1 MSLNLFFAILIGYL
15 LGNISTAYL
24 YVRHVMHA
32 DIRELGSGNA
42 GATNVNR
49 ILGLMPALR
58 VFVLDMLKG
67 VAAVLV
73 GNWLAGANGAMA
85 AGLAVVAGHDW
96 PAVMG
101 FRGGKGMATTVGVML
116 VFARFAPESRAPD
129 RAALRPG
136 GGSQPF
142 RFTRVN
148 GRLPGDG
155 ARCCSSG
162 GTAGGHIVLYRPGFH
177 GDFPAPGQYR
187 SLTQRLRVAPGI
199 NPFHGRLVHK
209 NQGVWITLRGQVS
222 INLNYRFSHF

>member
-1 MSLNLFFAILIGYL
+1 MSINLFFSALIGYL

-101 FRGGKGMATTVGVML
+101 FRGGKGMATTVGVLL
-116 VFARFAPESRAPD
+116 VLLPMAVLPIVLLFVLVVAVSRFVSLGSMVVCLAMAPAAALLADPVSVILFFTALGLMGIFQHRANIVRLFNGSESR
-129 RAALRPG
+129 LVL
-136 GGSQPF
+136 
-142 RFTRVN
+142 TR
-148 GRLPGDG
+148 
-155 ARCCSSG
+155 S
-162 GTAGGHIVLYRPGFH
+162 T
-177 GDFPAPGQYR
+177 
-187 SLTQRLRVAPGI
+187 
-199 NPFHGRLVHK
+199 
-209 NQGVWITLRGQVS
+209 GV
-222 INLNYRFSHF
+222 

>member
-1 MSLNLFFAILIGYL
+1 MTINLFFSTLIGYL
-15 LGNISTAYL
+15 LGNISSAYL

-73 GNWLAGANGAMA
+73 GNWLAGANGAMS

-96 PAVMG
+96 PVVMG

-116 VFARFAPESRAPD
+116 VLLPKAVLPIVLLFVLVVAVSRFVSLGSMVVCLAMAPA
-129 RAALRPG
+129 AALQAEPLGVILFFTALGLMGIFQHRANIVRLLK
-136 GGSQPF
+136 GSE
-142 RFTRVN
+142 T
-148 GRLPGDG
+148 
-155 ARCCSSG
+155 
-162 GTAGGHIVLYRPGFH
+162 
-177 GDFPAPGQYR
+177 
-187 SLTQRLRVAPGI
+187 
-199 NPFHGRLVHK
+199 RLVLTRST
-209 NQGVWITLRGQVS
+209 GV
-222 INLNYRFSHF
+222 

>member
-1 MSLNLFFAILIGYL
+1 MTINLFFSALIGYL

-116 VFARFAPESRAPD
+116 VLLPKAVLPIVLLFVLVVAVSRFVSLGSMVVCMAMAPAAALQAEPLGVILFFAALGLMGIFQHRANIARILKGSESR
-129 RAALRPG
+129 LVL
-136 GGSQPF
+136 
-142 RFTRVN
+142 TR
-148 GRLPGDG
+148 
-155 ARCCSSG
+155 S
-162 GTAGGHIVLYRPGFH
+162 T
-177 GDFPAPGQYR
+177 
-187 SLTQRLRVAPGI
+187 
-199 NPFHGRLVHK
+199 
-209 NQGVWITLRGQVS
+209 GV
-222 INLNYRFSHF
+222 

>member
-1 MSLNLFFAILIGYL
+1 MTINLFFSTLIGYL
-15 LGNISTAYL
+15 LGNISSAYL

-73 GNWLAGANGAMA
+73 GNWLAGANGAMS

-101 FRGGKGMATTVGVML
+101 FRGGKGMATTVGVLLILLPKAVLPIVLLFVL
-116 VFARFAPESRAPD
+116 VVAVSRFVSLGSMVVCLAMAPAAALQAEPLGVILFFTALGFMGIFQHRANIVRLLKGSESR
-129 RAALRPG
+129 LVL
-136 GGSQPF
+136 
-142 RFTRVN
+142 TR
-148 GRLPGDG
+148 
-155 ARCCSSG
+155 S
-162 GTAGGHIVLYRPGFH
+162 T
-177 GDFPAPGQYR
+177 
-187 SLTQRLRVAPGI
+187 
-199 NPFHGRLVHK
+199 
-209 NQGVWITLRGQVS
+209 GV
-222 INLNYRFSHF
+222 

>member
-1 MSLNLFFAILIGYL
+1 MTLNLFFAILIGYL

-101 FRGGKGMATTVGVML
+101 FRGGKGMATSVGVLL
-116 VFARFAPESRAPD
+116 VLLPKAVLPIVLLFVLVVAVSRFVSLGSMVVCLAMAPA
-129 RAALRPG
+129 AALLAEPLGVILFFTALGFMGIFQHRANLVRLLK
-136 GGSQPF
+136 GSEP
-142 RFTRVN
+142 
-148 GRLPGDG
+148 
-155 ARCCSSG
+155 
-162 GTAGGHIVLYRPGFH
+162 
-177 GDFPAPGQYR
+177 
-187 SLTQRLRVAPGI
+187 
-199 NPFHGRLVHK
+199 RLVLTRST
-209 NQGVWITLRGQVS
+209 GV
-222 INLNYRFSHF
+222 